1 MLHSVIMVRIIACR
15 SSFTFDFECL
25 GSHVSSGG
33 STKELTRQYF
43 TEINITTA
51 RKLYELYKVDFE
63 MFGYSP
69 EEYFE
74 QTKTS

>member
-1 MLHSVIMVRIIACR
+1 MLVDLQANAN
-15 SSFTFDFECL
+15 FNYECL

-43 TEINITTA
+43 TEINIITA
-51 RKLYELYKVDFE
+51 KKLYELYKVDFE

-69 EEYFE
+69 KEYFE
-74 QTKTS
+74 LTKIS